1 MCVGK
6 QDRARNAREKKR
18 PGPVGTFRRDR
29 SRGSVSRKS
38 EQARVLFRAYPR
50 SRLQLRL
57 REYGAKSPVFHIL
70 SAASFPRP
78 TRNMG
83 ISRNKRYDGP
93 SRMSK
98 RQRGKDCEDV
108 DSEVKTRQKT
118 DDVEDAKGAAEVVG
132 DQRDSNDASLKNDKI
147 DGTNADGE
155 VPLEEREGSEK
166 EDVKGGEE
174 EVIYCEDDGVSAS
187 VYNSMAEEDDEYG
200 EANGDEDIGEDEKM
214 ELLNDDKALAG
225 AAKGDEEKIEGGDV
239 NDDMAL
245 DGAAKGDEKEIEGR
259 EVNGYKAFDGAVKG
273 DEKEIE
279 DTPEHGK
286 TVDKEQGEREVKE
299 ELETCDVEPMKAYND
314 CIELAPLCMNDQK
327 RFECSREILGD
338 VNCED
343 VTLSC
348 DVVDSVVLPFALFF
362 KEDIEPFFEDKS
374 VFCYESMLPY
384 TKSHLFS
391 KEGYPTIRYKAVAS
405 SKISD
410 EQDTVSFIFIDKDLK
425 YYSMKEILEFNNQ
438 PLFYIC
444 KKMKLKPVNGMV
456 CGKVFSND
464 HLPIGSDVIK
474 SSYCF
479 CSPDGTNMMHMLN
492 YKGEDFFD
500 KEWFGCD
507 RTGRWCHAQ
516 CMVRGGYLNSDW
528 YEEYK
533 DLKCRFGGSIPDDH
547 SIYEDKRA
555 EASIPEGMF
564 PW

>member
-1 MCVGK
+1 M
-6 QDRARNAREKKR
+6 
-18 PGPVGTFRRDR
+18 
-29 SRGSVSRKS
+29 
-38 EQARVLFRAYPR
+38 
-50 SRLQLRL
+50 
-57 REYGAKSPVFHIL
+57 
-70 SAASFPRP
+70 
-78 TRNMG
+78 
-83 ISRNKRYDGP
+83 
-93 SRMSK
+93 
-98 RQRGKDCEDV
+98 
-108 DSEVKTRQKT
+108 
-118 DDVEDAKGAAEVVG
+118 
-132 DQRDSNDASLKNDKI
+132 
-147 DGTNADGE
+147 
-155 VPLEEREGSEK
+155 PLEEREGSEK

-187 VYNSMAEEDDEYG
+187 VYNSKAEEDDEYG

-245 DGAAKGDEKEIEGR
+245 DGAAKGAEEEIEGGGVNDDKALDGAAKGDEKEIEGR
-259 EVNGYKAFDGAVKG
+259 EVNGYKAFDGDAKG
-273 DEKEIE
+273 DDKEIEGREVNDDKAFDGDAKGDDEKLE

-299 ELETCDVEPMKAYND
+299 ELETCDVEAMKAYKD

-410 EQDTVSFIFIDKDLK
+410 DEDIVSFIFIDKNLK
-425 YYSMKEILEFNNQ
+425 YYSIKEIIELSDQ

-444 KKMKLKPVNGMV
+444 KKMKLKSIKGMV
-456 CGKVFSND
+456 CGKVFSDD

-474 SSYCF
+474 SSY
-479 CSPDGTNMMHMLN
+479 S
-492 YKGEDFFD
+492 
-500 KEWFGCD
+500 
-507 RTGRWCHAQ
+507 Q
-516 CMVRGGYLNSDW
+516 
-528 YEEYK
+528 
-533 DLKCRFGGSIPDDH
+533 
-547 SIYEDKRA
+547 
-555 EASIPEGMF
+555 
-564 PW
+564 